1 MEPQSTTN
9 YILGT
14 QYALMEA
21 VAAYE
26 RIVGEVF
33 DDNRIPTILET
44 AEVFATS
51 GTKGFDIKLP
61 VEYSEDFEKGVQD
74 HVELLKLTVKMIK
87 MERARRT
94 IKVEF

>member
-14 QYALMEA
+14 KYAYMEA
-21 VAAYE
+21 VAAYD

-33 DDNRIPTILET
+33 DDNWIPSTQDIAKVFVT
-44 AEVFATS
+44 A

-61 VEYSEDFEKGVQD
+61 VEYSAEFEKGARD
-74 HVELLKLTVKMIK
+74 YVESLKLTVKLIK
-87 MERARRT
+87 MERARKT